1 MMSNQGFDLWADGY
15 DRSVGLSDEDGTYPF
30 AGYRAVLNTIYNEV
44 LRVPCARVLDIGF
57 GTGTLTSRLYAQ
69 GCRVWGLDFSARM
82 IALAQEKMP
91 GATLVQGDFT
101 RGLPESLRD
110 GTYDFIVATYSLH
123 HLSDAA
129 KADFIHQLLACL
141 RPGGKLLVGDV
152 AFATRAQLD
161 ACAAACGAEWDDEE
175 IYFVYDEIA
184 RQFDGGVRFEPLS
197 HCAGVLTWEK

>member
-1 MMSNQGFDLWADGY
+1 MMNNQGFDLWADGY

-44 LRVPCARVLDIGF
+44 LRVPGAQVLDIGF

-69 GCRVWGLDFSARM
+69 GCRVYGLDFSARM
-82 IALAQEKMP
+82 IELAQEKMP

-101 RGLPESLRD
+101 QGLPEALRH
-110 GTYDFIVATYSLH
+110 GMYDFIVATYSLH
-123 HLSDAA
+123 HLTDAA
-129 KADFIHQLLACL
+129 KVDFIRQLLACL
-141 RPGGKLLVGDV
+141 KPGGKLLVGDV
-152 AFATRAQLD
+152 AFAARAQLD

-184 RQFDGGVRFEPLS
+184 RPFDGRVRFEPLS